1 MAETERIQLILDVSG
16 VQDVAQLKQSME
28 DLAQAMGVADY
39 KFEATGAAAEK
50 AADAID
56 DLADAA
62 ESAGGG
68 EGGGKGGGKK
78 GKSGKGSKDR
88 TGQNLLTL
96 AYAVDDLQYG
106 LRGVMNNIPGVVQA
120 LGLGAGFAGVA
131 GVAAVA
137 VGQLVERHPEWFEW
151 SEKVRDKLK
160 ELVDVLEDEA
170 EAVKKQKEQ
179 VEKLGETNRART
191 ADLIKLKQ
199 ATDDLKQAESDLA
212 ADRDARKA
220 AEDAAKNK
228 GVADAESLAK
238 NRQVF
243 TDYAVDPGNA
253 EDVMLEMRRRLQA
266 DPNLRGAASEAA
278 GVDPFSDQ
286 SDDDLLAEIF
296 AEEQVQL
303 GMGGMDAAEAKKLFR
318 ANPRLKEQARK
329 QYGNQVA
336 TRRQF
341 KTQQY
346 DENLVGNIF
355 GRLSRTAKT
364 GEDFGKAFRG
374 FAAIMP
380 NQAGMLERERAERAG
395 DEEFDRG
402 NEAWRQG
409 AGPRRRRAEASAA
422 ADKAEQDRLDS
433 IVDDFTGQTVAERAA
448 ARRRAEREASA
459 RESAVNQAMMNQ
471 EPWQNR
477 FIMARNAAIQNGR
490 NPVQVNQ
497 LADRNNAAVM
507 NEMREGFEK
516 AGFNQ
521 EQATA
526 ATQRVTQSVMQSLQR
541 MLQTGQAS
549 LDAYGRIQVTVQNLE
564 RQIDAQAAEWSK
576 AAWQGGMRDR

>member
-1 MAETERIQLILDVSG
+1 MAETERIQLVLDVSG
-16 VQDVAQLKQSME
+16 VQDVSQLKQAME

-39 KFEATGAAAEK
+39 KFEETGEAAKK
-50 AADAID
+50 AADGID
-56 DLADAA
+56 ELNDAA
-62 ESAGGG
+62 EAAAGGG
-68 EGGGKGGGKK
+68 GRGSGGGKK
-78 GKSGKGSKDR
+78 KKGERDK

-96 AYAVDDLQYG
+96 AYAFDDLQYG

-131 GVAAVA
+131 GIAAIA

-228 GVADAESLAK
+228 GTADTEALAK

-253 EDVMLEMRRRLQA
+253 EAVQAEMRRRLQA

-296 AEEQVQL
+296 AEEQVDI
-303 GMGGMDAAEAKKLFR
+303 GMGPMDAAQAKKLFR
-318 ANPRLKEQARK
+318 ANPRLKEQARQ
-329 QYGNQVA
+329 QYGNQIA

-341 KTQQY
+341 KAQQY

-355 GRLSRTAKT
+355 GRLSKTAKT

-380 NQAGMLERERAERAG
+380 AQAGMLERERAERAG
-395 DEEFDRG
+395 DEEFERG
-402 NEAWRQG
+402 NERWRQG
-409 AGPRRRRAEASAA
+409 GGARRRIAEAEAA
-422 ADKAEQDRLDS
+422 KEKAEQERLDS
-433 IVDDFTGQTVAERAA
+433 IVDDFTGQSIAERAA

-459 RESAVNQAMMNQ
+459 RETAVNQAMMNQ
-471 EPWQNR
+471 GPWQNR
-477 FIMARNAAIQNGR
+477 FIQARNNAIQQGQ
-490 NPVQVNQ
+490 NPFHVNQ

-516 AGFNQ
+516 AGFTQ

-526 ATQRVTQSVMQSLQR
+526 ATQRVTASVMQSLQR

-549 LDAYGRIQVTVQNLE
+549 LDAYGRIQVTVQNIE
-564 RQIDAQAAEWSK
+564 RQVDAQAAEWAR